1 MLSRRLAASRGL
13 KVMRPNGSAAYAS
26 RDMRQGMNGFLWRQ
40 AEALIGVLLMAGVL
54 AAVASLGTWSV
65 ADPSFSHATG
75 NTPVNA
81 LGSGGAIFA
90 DLAMQFFGLAIVPAL
105 VPILIAGF
113 RMARGRGIA
122 NRSRRVLSWVAGAV
136 LMAAVFAS
144 S

>member
-1 MLSRRLAASRGL
+1 
-13 KVMRPNGSAAYAS
+13 
-26 RDMRQGMNGFLWRQ
+26 MNGFLWRQ

-122 NRSRRVLSWVAGAV
+122 NRSRRILTWVAGAV
-136 LMAAVFAS
+136 LMGFLGGLAGWSTDRQGPDFIAAVIGS
-144 S
+144 IVLLGI